1 LLVCRI
7 TLGWLFVVSGW
18 LKLHDLAGL
27 TRFFTDLRIPLPAES
42 ARLVAWSEL
51 LCGALV
57 LVGLLSRLA
66 SLPLMITMVVALV
79 TAKRDEIHGLSD
91 LFFQVE
97 FTYVCMLLVIVVLG
111 PGAASVDAAVGRILR
126 NGRTARR
133 EHAEPVVVA

>member
-1 LLVCRI
+1 
-7 TLGWLFVVSGW
+7 
-18 LKLHDLAGL
+18 
-27 TRFFTDLRIPLPAES
+27 
-42 ARLVAWSEL
+42 
-51 LCGALV
+51 
-57 LVGLLSRLA
+57 
-66 SLPLMITMVVALV
+66 MITMVVALV

-126 NGRTARR
+126 KGRQSRR